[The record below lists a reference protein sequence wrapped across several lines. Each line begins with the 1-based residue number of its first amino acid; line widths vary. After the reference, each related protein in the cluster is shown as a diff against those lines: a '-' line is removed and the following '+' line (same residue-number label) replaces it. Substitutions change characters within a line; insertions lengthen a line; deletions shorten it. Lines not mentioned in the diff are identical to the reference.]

1 MGVGKVPLGEVTV
14 RMTSPPADPEQ
25 LDKLTVSTDQ
35 ASRWML
41 AGGLQASRQA
51 QLFPGRRVIWQLA
64 MMLQQ
69 VLQDEWSCV
78 ANGKFQQASMG
89 LTNSVLGFSLTLP
102 CFWMSKLSRLI
113 E

>member
-14 RMTSPPADPEQ
+14 RMTHPPADPEQ

-78 ANGKFQQASMG
+78 ANGKFQQASGME
-89 LTNSVLGFSLTLP
+89 LTVPWDSALRCLASGHQNL
-102 CFWMSKLSRLI
+102 
-113 E
+113 